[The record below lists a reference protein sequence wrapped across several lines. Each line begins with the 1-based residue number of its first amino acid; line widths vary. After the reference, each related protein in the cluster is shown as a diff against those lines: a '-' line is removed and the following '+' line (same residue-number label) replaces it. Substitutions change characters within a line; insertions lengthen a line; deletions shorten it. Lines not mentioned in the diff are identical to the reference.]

1 MDKLKFTIH
10 PLFFIFGLY
19 FAFTGKVFSFLTYT
33 LVAVIHELGHFYAS
47 EKLGYKLNRIVLM
60 PYGALISGNLEDVT
74 YKDEAL
80 IALSGP
86 LVNVVTA
93 LFFVALWWFFPSI
106 YPYTDLAVFA
116 SVSIAVINLL
126 PCHPLDGGRFL
137 STTLSLFIKRSTA
150 VLITRIIGVII
161 GLLILALFIYSCFTE
176 VNFSVLFF
184 AGFILVGAIDKN
196 KQNSYIK
203 TLSLYVRNVTRPSL
217 VCEYVLPYTA
227 TLKTLYDLMEV
238 GKYYRF
244 FVFNNSGELSKAIE
258 GKELETLLTTA
269 KPYDKIIDAMN
280 ESAKTYETAQV
291 EIKGSI

>member
-137 STTLSLFIKRSTA
+137 SATLSLFIKRSTA

-184 AGFILVGAIDKN
+184 AGFILVGATDKN

-217 VCEYVLPYTA
+217 ICEYVLPYTA
-227 TLKTLYDLMEV
+227 TLKTLYGLMES

-244 FVFNNSGELSKAIE
+244 YIMSESGTIMPCLE
-258 GKELETLLTTA
+258 GKALESILVNGKPNQKIEELLKQNNE
-269 KPYDKIIDAMN
+269 KSID
-280 ESAKTYETAQV
+280 
-291 EIKGSI
+291 

>member
-19 FAFTGKVFSFLTYT
+19 FAFTGKVFSFLVYT

-47 EKLGYKLNRIVLM
+47 EKLGYKLNRIILM
-60 PYGALISGNLEDVT
+60 PYGALISGNLEDIT
-74 YKDEAL
+74 YKDEAIISL
-80 IALSGP
+80 AGP
-86 LVNVVTA
+86 LVNVITA

-137 STTLSLFIKRSTA
+137 SATLSLFIKRDIA
-150 VLITRIIGVII
+150 VLITRIIGAII
-161 GLLILALFIYSCFTE
+161 GLLIIALFVYSCFTTI
-176 VNFSVLFF
+176 NYSVLFF
-184 AGFILVGAIDKN
+184 GLFIIVGAIDRN

-203 TLSLYVRNVTRPSL
+203 TLSSFVFSIKRPTP
-217 VCEYVLPYTA
+217 VCEYVLPNTS
-227 TLKTLYDLMEV
+227 TLKTLYGVMEA

-244 FVFNNSGELSKAIE
+244 FVMENDGVTSVSLE
-258 GKELETLLTTA
+258 GKALENILLNG
-269 KPYDKIIDAMN
+269 KPNEKIIDLVNKKA
-280 ESAKTYETAQV
+280 
-291 EIKGSI
+291 